1 VALWPELPPILNFI
15 ESSDTAN
22 LVSNTKQQSTNF
34 ALTKLDTQPILSL
47 GLSCSLRYISAMAG
61 DPTGDADINENPLV
75 SEFASENSPHVQ
87 LHPIVLIS
95 QDDHAT
101 RYGLRKQ
108 GVAIGAILGQQNG
121 KEITMEH
128 AFECGSGKL
137 VKDSGGPR
145 LSEDW
150 FNQVLQHSE

>member
-1 VALWPELPPILNFI
+1 
-15 ESSDTAN
+15 
-22 LVSNTKQQSTNF
+22 
-34 ALTKLDTQPILSL
+34 
-47 GLSCSLRYISAMAG
+47 MAG
-61 DPTGDADINENPLV
+61 DPTGDSHPNSLV
-75 SEFASENSPHVQ
+75 LESASENSPHVQ

-137 VKDSGGPR
+137 QTDSGGAR
-145 LSEDW
+145 LSEGW
-150 FNQVLQHSE
+150 FNQVLQHSKSR